1 MFKRG
6 LIATDYLL
14 ILVNLVPLY
23 GVWFEG
29 WDARMV
35 FLVYCLETII
45 IGIMTILKMAALTLF
60 VKTEEKWKINGKS
73 SRQTGW
79 FLILFFT
86 LHYGIFV
93 FVQTQLFFGVSG
105 LMKGTS
111 MMSGYAQIPA
121 LLGNEGKI
129 LLAIFI
135 CYYTLETIFNFF
147 LSGEYKRISLARL
160 MFQPYGRILI
170 QQFVVILGS
179 MFLTFGAGRIFIL
192 VFVVIRIFAEV
203 FLRFDRLLKLA
214 ERKVLEDNE
223 SSSQQL

>member
-147 LSGEYKRISLARL
+147 LSGEYKRISLAKL
-160 MFQPYGRILI
+160 IFQHGLSQPAGFGHLLRGCPGRDRGLALWA
-170 QQFVVILGS
+170 QDGRGS
-179 MFLTFGAGRIFIL
+179 GD
-192 VFVVIRIFAEV
+192 
-203 FLRFDRLLKLA
+203 LRGGPFYC
-214 ERKVLEDNE
+214 
-223 SSSQQL
+223 Q

>member
-1 MFKRG
+1 
-6 LIATDYLL
+6 
-14 ILVNLVPLY
+14 
-23 GVWFEG
+23 
-29 WDARMV
+29 
-35 FLVYCLETII
+35 
-45 IGIMTILKMAALTLF
+45 
-60 VKTEEKWKINGKS
+60 
-73 SRQTGW
+73 
-79 FLILFFT
+79 
-86 LHYGIFV
+86 
-93 FVQTQLFFGVSG
+93 
-105 LMKGTS
+105 MKGTS
-111 MMSGYAQIPA
+111 MMIGYTQISA